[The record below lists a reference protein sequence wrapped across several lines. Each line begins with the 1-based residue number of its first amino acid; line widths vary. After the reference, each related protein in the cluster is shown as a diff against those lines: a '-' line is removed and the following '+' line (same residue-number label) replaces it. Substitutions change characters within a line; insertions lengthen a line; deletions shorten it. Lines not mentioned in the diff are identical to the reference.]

1 MQLMFAI
8 FNSSLPLRIY
18 NYYCVQRDSIRQIL
32 FAGIAILAKI
42 ESTRN
47 IIKQTKIREKF
58 KQSTM

>member
-32 FAGIAILAKI
+32 FAEIAILAKI

-47 IIKQTKIREKF
+47 KMNEN
-58 KQSTM
+58 S